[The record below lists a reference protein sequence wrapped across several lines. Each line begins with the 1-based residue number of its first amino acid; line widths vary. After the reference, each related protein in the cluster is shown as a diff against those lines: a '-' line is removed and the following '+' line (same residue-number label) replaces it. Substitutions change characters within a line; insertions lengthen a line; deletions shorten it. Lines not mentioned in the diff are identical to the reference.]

1 MIQHIFRILG
11 ILLFFILLINYAAA
25 ISGDGANLDVRI
37 DPGSYSLSTNEST
50 SATSDFR
57 GEGGESLSSLGVST
71 NNFLRFGI
79 LNFSLDV
86 PVFNS
91 LAEKDQDNNSI
102 NIIYPIIT
110 GETLTLEANI
120 SSSNSI
126 TSVYVSFWR
135 NNKGSSKIAEGFLSL
150 NSGLYSINFAMNY
163 TYPFGPL
170 NYTITANNSLG
181 ASIDLDDA
189 IEIEYN
195 TTLAVNN
202 LNNVSYGQNLT
213 LSAAYNYTNSTAVLN
228 ALCNYTVSGLNR
240 TLPFSNQLYRGSIN
254 STELGLASYTVYW
267 NCGMNFHTNR
277 STTSNFTVNDLNTP
291 TISGVT
297 ISPSDV
303 IRTSDVIINATI
315 TDSFLHSTWIES
327 DYTGSYINYTNLT
340 RVTKNG
346 NVYTFTI
353 GAFNLSS
360 NQNVSYR
367 WYANDTTNNIVRGEL
382 HSFNVTNRLPGVPT
396 LNSPQD
402 GYYAIYDNTI
412 LFSWNTSD
420 LDRETLFYNF
430 QMANTS
436 SFANQDLTVNT
447 TLTFA
452 GGNVNS
458 TGNYSVIPTNLSI
471 GTYYWRVRAKD
482 NSSSYSSFSSTRSF
496 NLIYALLNIS
506 APFYDEVITT
516 NTTNITIDEILNGEW
531 VNSVDLVITVDG
543 SSFTAA
549 AANASN
555 NNNSTT
561 SYSYVYTIPSGLN
574 STYISIT
581 AVGRNGVNNANA
593 TSRFR
598 TTKSAGTIRETSISY
613 LCADRAYNAPNSSS
627 NLTLNVN
634 TGVLIDSVN
643 VSLTYPNGT
652 LVTLLDYQNNSD
664 LYRNVSYA
672 NYSYEYNYSVAFGP
686 VGVYTLNVEVR
697 DVNYPGSSA
706 VTMQRNLTVAPSVNL
721 NLSMSGFNSFR
732 VLDACSNNVLASG
745 LTITSIMPEGRY
757 NLVASTSGNK
767 QVVELINANVSSLGF
782 QVCNFTELDEIIAVP
797 SNFRA
802 LDQFR
807 ISCDN
812 NMLFDSVNLTY
823 DYSPIISSI
832 LTENAIK
839 VYKCDNLANTT
850 CTWNLVSTNL
860 KISGN
865 NVTAAFTNFS
875 NFMIGED
882 LSLVQ
887 LPSLPVN
894 AISGGGSNLLNPGED
909 VILLDLLQPGKVT
922 FYNNESIDTLITI
935 KNNGNYTL
943 EDITLSA
950 TSDSPKITLSFDQNH
965 IDFLL
970 PNEEKNLKLTISS
983 LLADSGDHEIR
994 VNAAVNKPNAINDN
1008 TLIFLD
1014 LIAHE
1019 ENLVDVAEQQ
1029 LAFLSK
1035 LFNENP
1041 ECEDFEELANAARE
1055 SFSSQDYRKSLQ
1067 YTDAALQSCKN
1078 KVASEEKP
1086 VFSIN
1091 KLSILETSD
1100 ILLTSVEIVVL
1111 AFAAVMFYT
1120 YYKRRRIRKGR
1131 R

>member
-11 ILLFFILLINYAAA
+11 ILLFFILFVNYAAA
-25 ISGDGANLDVRI
+25 ISGEGADLDVRI
-37 DPGSYSLSTNEST
+37 DSGSYSLSTNEST
-50 SATSDFR
+50 SATSYFR

-79 LNFSLDV
+79 LNFSLNV

-91 LAEKDQDNNSI
+91 LTEKDQNN
-102 NIIYPIIT
+102 NIISSTSPIVT

-135 NNKGSSKIAEGFLSL
+135 TNKGSSKVAEGLLSL
-150 NSGLYSINFAMNY
+150 NLGLYSINSAMNY

-181 ASIDLDDA
+181 ASIDLDDV

-195 TTLAVNN
+195 TTLVVNN
-202 LNNVSYGQNLT
+202 LNNISYGQNLT
-213 LSAAYNYTNSTAVLN
+213 LSAAYNYTNSTAVPN

-240 TLPFSNQLYRGSIN
+240 SLPFSNQLYVGSIN
-254 STELGLASYTVYW
+254 STELRLESYTVYW
-267 NCGMNFHTNR
+267 NCGVNFHTNR
-277 STTSNFTVNDLNTP
+277 STTSNFTINDLNAP
-291 TISGVT
+291 TISSVT
-297 ISPSDV
+297 ISPSNV
-303 IRTSDVIINATI
+303 IRTSDAIINATI

-346 NVYTFTI
+346 NVYTFII

-382 HSFNVTNRLPGVPT
+382 HSFNVTNRLPGIPT

-402 GYYAIYDNTI
+402 NDYAIYDNTT

-430 QMANTS
+430 QTANIS
-436 SFANQDLTVNT
+436 SFADQNLIINT
-447 TLTFA
+447 TITFA
-452 GGNVNS
+452 GGNVDS
-458 TGNYSVIPTNLSI
+458 IGNYSFAPTNLSI

-482 NSSSYSSFSSTRSF
+482 NSSDYSSFSSTRSF

-506 APFYDEVITT
+506 APFYDEIVTT
-516 NTTNITIDEILNGEW
+516 NTTNIIIDEILNGQW

-543 SSFTAA
+543 SSSTAA
-549 AANASN
+549 AVNTSN

-561 SYSYVYTIPSGLN
+561 SYNYVYTIPSGLN

-598 TTKSAGTIRETSISY
+598 TTKAVGTIRETSINY

-634 TGVLIDSVN
+634 TGVLIDAVN
-643 VSLTYPNGT
+643 VSLIYPNGT
-652 LVTLLDYQNNSD
+652 LAILLDYQNNSD

-686 VGVYTLNVEVR
+686 VGVYTLNVEIR

-721 NLSMSGFNSFR
+721 NLSISGFNSFK
-732 VLDACSNNVLASG
+732 VLDVCSSDVLASG
-745 LTITSIMPEGRY
+745 STITSTMPEGRY

-767 QVVELINANVSSLGF
+767 QIVELINANVSSLGF
-782 QVCNFTELDEIIAVP
+782 QVCNFTELDEDIIVP

-807 ISCDN
+807 ISCNN

-832 LTENAIK
+832 LTEDAIK
-839 VYKCDNLANTT
+839 VYKCDNLVNTT
-850 CTWNLVSTNL
+850 CTWGLVSTNL

-865 NVTAAFTNFS
+865 NVTATFTNFS
-875 NFMIGED
+875 NFMVGED

-894 AISGGGSNLLNPGED
+894 TISGGGSNLLNPGNET
-909 VILLDLLQPGKVT
+909 ILLDLLQPGKIT
-922 FYNNESIDTLITI
+922 FYNNESITI
-935 KNNGNYTL
+935 PIIVKNNGNYTL

-950 TSDSPKITLSFDQNH
+950 TSDSPKITLEFDQNY
-965 IDFLL
+965 IDSLL
-970 PNEEKNLKLTISS
+970 PNEEKSLELTISS
-983 LLADSGDHEIR
+983 LLADPGDHEIR
-994 VNAAVNKPNAINDN
+994 VNAAVNKPNAVNDN

-1014 LIAHE
+1014 LIAHDK
-1019 ENLVDVAEQQ
+1019 NIVNVAEQQ
-1029 LAFLSK
+1029 LAFLSR

-1055 SFSSQDYRKSLQ
+1055 SFSAQDYKKSLQ

-1078 KVASEEKP
+1078 KVVSKEKQ

-1091 KLSILETSD
+1091 ELLKLETD
-1100 ILLTSVEIVVL
+1100 YILLVSIEIVVL
-1111 AFAAVMFYT
+1111 AFVAVMFYT